1 MQPCRLAIGYSLTD
15 EESMYMK
22 GENTCLASDMD
33 LEAMQ
38 VYARHPLIKTLMLS
52 SSTLAQCTGCM
63 LFSLQ
68 FFS

>member
-33 LEAMQ
+33 LEAEYSINALTFSFFFCETRGTIKVYKQKIYMQ
-38 VYARHPLIKTLMLS
+38 KNI
-52 SSTLAQCTGCM
+52 
-63 LFSLQ
+63 
-68 FFS
+68 